1 MEQLR
6 AHRRTI
12 GAVAVPANA
21 RIPDASRVLVEV
33 AVDSLTGAE
42 AAVAGGA
49 DRLELCA
56 CLQQGGLTPSLGLFE
71 AVRAAVPVPVFV
83 MLRPRPG
90 DFLYDRGEFAAM
102 QRDAAHFRAA
112 GGNGLVAGILT
123 RDGALDGPRMR
134 DLFAIGE
141 GLPST
146 CHRAFDLCSDPDSAL
161 STLLDLG
168 VTRVLTS
175 GQAASAPLGS
185 ERIRR
190 LVVAAG
196 DRLTVL
202 AGAGVRADNVAALVA
217 ATGVHEV
224 HLSATSWRPSA
235 MAFRR
240 DGVPMGSAVPSD
252 EYTVRTTDPAMVA
265 RVRQALASMRG

>member
-1 MEQLR
+1 M
-6 AHRRTI
+6 
-12 GAVAVPANA
+12 PANA
-21 RIPDASRVLVEV
+21 RIPDAGRVLVEV

-71 AVRAAVPVPVFV
+71 AVRQAVAVPIFV

-112 GGNGLVAGILT
+112 GANGLVAGMLT
-123 RDGALDGPRMR
+123 PDGALDAPRLR
-134 DLFAIGE
+134 DLFAVGE

-146 CHRAFDLCSDPDSAL
+146 CHRAFDLCRDPELAL

-168 VTRVLTS
+168 IARVLTS
-175 GQAASAPLGS
+175 GQAASAPLGH

-190 LVVAAG
+190 FVVTAG

-202 AGAGVRADNVAALVA
+202 AGAGVRDDNVAALVA
-217 ATGVHEV
+217 ATGVREV
-224 HLSATSWRPSA
+224 HLSATCWQPSG
-235 MAFRR
+235 MTFRR
-240 DGVPMGSAVPSD
+240 LGVPMGSSVPHD
-252 EYTVRTTDPAMVA
+252 EYTLRQTDAALVA

>member
-1 MEQLR
+1 M
-6 AHRRTI
+6 
-12 GAVAVPANA
+12 PANA

-33 AVDSLTGAE
+33 AVDSLSGAE

-71 AVRAAVPVPVFV
+71 AVRAAVSVPVFV

-102 QRDAAHFRAA
+102 QRDAAHFRSA
-112 GGNGLVAGILT
+112 GANGLVAGILAA
-123 RDGALDGPRMR
+123 DGALDAPRLR
-134 DLFAIGE
+134 DLFAVGAS
-141 GLPST
+141 LPGT
-146 CHRAFDLCSDPDSAL
+146 CHRAFDLCRDPDQAL
-161 STLLDLG
+161 ATLLDLG
-168 VTRVLTS
+168 VARLLTS

-196 DRLTVL
+196 ERLTVL
-202 AGAGVRADNVAALVA
+202 AGAGVRDDNVAALVA
-217 ATGVHEV
+217 ATGVREV
-224 HLSATSWRPSA
+224 HLSATSWRPSG
-235 MAFRR
+235 MTFRR
-240 DGVPMGSAVPSD
+240 DGVPMGNPVAND
-252 EYTVRTTDPAMVA
+252 EYTLRTTDEALVA